1 MKRDHAQDHP
11 QKQRTVIKRLALVIS
26 YFFKNN
32 STVAPSNYDCAK
44 EIFDLYEKRFEVI

>member
-32 STVAPSNYDCAK
+32 SQKYKLKTWMNCFQGNVLDH
-44 EIFDLYEKRFEVI
+44 